1 MSNPWKLLIS
11 LFLTAF
17 LLACPTRDPFAVN
30 ANCPADAPCF
40 LSVLAPRGQTAA
52 PGPYNMV
59 VEVTGPHRIEGVG
72 LVMSVNGAASVD
84 LRLARLTSGNS
95 LWGVPDLEAT
105 SIQPPEAIETARALA
120 QLQPGDTVTYIL
132 FAWDQMGKQ
141 TDWTGDGRSDAGSL
155 SFEIV
160 DGLGGEPAADAGALS
175 DGGFPNDTGRI
186 SSDAGETLPVADGGV
201 LVDADVNAPP
211 SSDAG

>member
-59 VEVTGPHRIEGVG
+59 VEVTGHLDYHIVWTWR
-72 LVMSVNGAASVD
+72 
-84 LRLARLTSGNS
+84 RS
-95 LWGVPDLEAT
+95 L
-105 SIQPPEAIETARALA
+105 PPR
-120 QLQPGDTVTYIL
+120 
-132 FAWDQMGKQ
+132 
-141 TDWTGDGRSDAGSL
+141 R
-155 SFEIV
+155 
-160 DGLGGEPAADAGALS
+160 
-175 DGGFPNDTGRI
+175 
-186 SSDAGETLPVADGGV
+186 
-201 LVDADVNAPP
+201 
-211 SSDAG
+211 